1 MAAGRTLTI
10 NSGGD
15 IDNRSVLQGQA
26 VNLNAGGQLSNNGQI
41 TTGGGTS
48 TLSGSSVA
56 LNAAGSV
63 QGGGDITVASRSNIT
78 VDGFTGTRGSL
89 TLSAPGAI
97 VNTALL
103 YAANNLALFADSIT
117 NQRGDIMAG
126 NNLWMQRDA
135 AGNANSQVVNTS
147 GNIETQ
153 GGSLNIKTINL
164 RNEREG
170 LKASTQS
177 QVQPVDDWMT
187 GESTIDVPVT
197 ALPDGSYGFYS
208 REVITGPGAGNC
220 GAKEG
225 ANKFLI

>member
-1 MAAGRTLTI
+1 VAAGRTLTI
-10 NSGGD
+10 SSGGD

-56 LNAAGSV
+56 LNAAGAV

-89 TLSAPGAI
+89 TLSAPGSI

-153 GGSLNIKTINL
+153 NGDIGIRTGHLLNSVMDLN
-164 RNEREG
+164 RDF
-170 LKASTQS
+170 A
-177 QVQPVDDWMT
+177 T
-187 GESTIDVPVT
+187 G
-197 ALPDGSYGFYS
+197 
-208 REVITGPGAGNC
+208 
-220 GAKEG
+220 
-225 ANKFLI
+225 

>member
-10 NSGGD
+10 NSGSD

-41 TTGGGTS
+41 TTGGGAS

-56 LNAAGSV
+56 LNAAGSL

-103 YAANNLALFADSIT
+103 YAANNWRCLPTASPTSVATSW
-117 NQRGDIMAG
+117 RGTACGCSGMR
-126 NNLWMQRDA
+126 QECE
-135 AGNANSQVVNTS
+135 QPVVNTS

-153 GGSLNIKTINL
+153 GGDITIKTN
-164 RNEREG
+164 R
-170 LKASTQS
+170 
-177 QVQPVDDWMT
+177 
-187 GESTIDVPVT
+187 
-197 ALPDGSYGFYS
+197 F
-208 REVITGPGAGNC
+208 
-220 GAKEG
+220 
-225 ANKFLI
+225 